1 MKLVQ
6 LEVREW
12 TELLATF
19 FAPPHNGKDVASFAA
34 QMNEARKLAGK
45 SEFKANTFANKA
57 SDERKAALREGR
69 EPGKRPACDTLHA
82 PNAKRVHARE
92 YEAVEKQLCAYLEL
106 RAQATKATKIG
117 VPWTSLAARC
127 IKWAQQLY
135 DEEKASKFKCSAGW
149 LSSVLKR
156 GNCNYVSL
164 EAGDADA
171 ETELA
176 GMTDIKQQI
185 ALMCEHHGIEPSCIV
200 SAGPTRLHYGQ
211 LPNIVFT
218 KKNDRFSPQG
228 IKRLQTKESI
238 TVMVCVT
245 ADGDKAPLAVIAT
258 GKSPPCFTLVDEPPL
273 AYISQPRAWVDED
286 LTIRWINDV
295 LMPWHR
301 ERKGPDSW
309 LLLLLENC
317 PAHARAESHPQYPK
331 KGLKT
336 IVVPANLTRRQPVD
350 QGLTWSLKCGYK
362 FAMLREL
369 VSLAEDTPRYEAAF
383 KAGRAK
389 PIALRGLHYGFKAH
403 ILDAMLIL
411 DEVWRSASKDNVIQS
426 WRLADFLPDAMT
438 VGNADGDGAAERPLN
453 RGAPK
458 LSMELCG
465 VFCDMMRTLSAK
477 AAAAPAMLMPA
488 LKGSLCA
495 EPSFRDV
502 SDADLAEAMETWMA
516 LEDHPAMR
524 HADLENALTAM
535 DASFD
540 GVPEVEEQEDG
551 LAMEVETTPVSLV
564 EVEAAFLTLHAYCQ
578 QSEGMAEAAVH
589 LTRSEHLLRC
599 HLQSGSRNR
608 ARTAPF
614 PFPNDLL
621 RIQASESD

>member
-1 MKLVQ
+1 MDTMERREEGNKEMKPASEDADSCTEPATSDCIDLQASSAMVALRSKMDDSDASSDPDPRGVAALVCTELQPTSTSLAKRSRSSNNKGMKLVQ

-383 KAGRAK
+383 KAGKNDEAAK
-389 PIALRGLHYGFKAH
+389 VIAE
-403 ILDAMLIL
+403 LDAQQKSSHK
-411 DEVWRSASKDNVIQS
+411 EFRK
-426 WRLADFLPDAMT
+426 
-438 VGNADGDGAAERPLN
+438 
-453 RGAPK
+453 PK
-458 LSMELCG
+458 P
-465 VFCDMMRTLSAK
+465 K
-477 AAAAPAMLMPA
+477 
-488 LKGSLCA
+488 
-495 EPSFRDV
+495 
-502 SDADLAEAMETWMA
+502 
-516 LEDHPAMR
+516 
-524 HADLENALTAM
+524 
-535 DASFD
+535 
-540 GVPEVEEQEDG
+540 Q
-551 LAMEVETTPVSLV
+551 
-564 EVEAAFLTLHAYCQ
+564 
-578 QSEGMAEAAVH
+578 
-589 LTRSEHLLRC
+589 
-599 HLQSGSRNR
+599 
-608 ARTAPF
+608 
-614 PFPNDLL
+614 
-621 RIQASESD
+621 